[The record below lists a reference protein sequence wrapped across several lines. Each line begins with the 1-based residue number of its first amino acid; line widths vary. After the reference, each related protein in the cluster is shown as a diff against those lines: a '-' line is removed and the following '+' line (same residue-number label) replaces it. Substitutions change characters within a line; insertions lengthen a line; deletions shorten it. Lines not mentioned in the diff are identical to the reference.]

1 MPCAFKGI
9 AMGDSRQIVF
19 VGIDTYL
26 PRDQVFTISLE
37 GINVVIRFLVHTK
50 AKKGSDKS

>member
-1 MPCAFKGI
+1 
-9 AMGDSRQIVF
+9 MGDSRQIVF
-19 VGIDTYL
+19 AGIDTYL